1 MWFVAAVIVITQI
14 SMGVHLASILVM
26 PPRDGS
32 ARAPSHEGRSM
43 IYRGPASRVRGNK
56 KNEQKTRSSQ
66 LPVENIIHI

>member
-32 ARAPSHEGRSM
+32 AEAPSHEGT
-43 IYRGPASRVRGNK
+43 
-56 KNEQKTRSSQ
+56 QHD
-66 LPVENIIHI
+66 L

>member
-43 IYRGPASRVRGNK
+43 IYRGPVRGNK